1 MKIRISDRLIVAM
14 AGLVLLALSA
24 MILTAT
30 FLNTSWDAI
39 IRQAV
44 DVTTT
49 TGMVIVCA
57 AAAVLLLMGIYC
69 VLMLFRRRKGK
80 RGFVTQNTENGEL
93 DISIKALEGLVNKC
107 VAQHSEMKL
116 ARVNLLPGKDGLS
129 VDLRITLAGG
139 VSIPLAVGA
148 LQKQIRQY
156 ITACSGVDVKDVRVQ
171 VETTG
176 DEDHSSPYAIPAML
190 SAPARLPK
198 ETEEEAPVE
207 EKPLHQQLFSEEA
220 VTTTPV
226 VAMEE
231 PEAEEPI
238 QESEAAEEQEVA
250 EDTTVESEEIVES
263 TVEEAAEEIPAA
275 EEELIASEAE
285 EADTKPASD
294 LTDETEEAMED
305 EHENAQ

>member
-1 MKIRISDRLIVAM
+1 MKIRISDRLIVAL

-39 IRQAV
+39 IQQAV

-49 TGMVIVCA
+49 TGMVIVCV

-198 ETEEEAPVE
+198 ETEEEALVE
-207 EKPLHQQLFSEEA
+207 EKPLHQQLFGEDI

-226 VAMEE
+226 VAAEETEEELVQE
-231 PEAEEPI
+231 PED
-238 QESEAAEEQEVA
+238 AEEQEA
-250 EDTTVESEEIVES
+250 GEETIVESEEIVES
-263 TVEEAAEEIPAA
+263 TVEEAADEIPAA
-275 EEELIASEAE
+275 EEETVAFEAE
-285 EADTKPASD
+285 ETATEIAED
-294 LTDETEEAMED
+294 LTDETEEAVED